1 MSSYHLRRRKFS
13 RIILMATIFAAVW
26 DLAYISNDG
35 GKNRYFSEEEVME
48 KRLEVERQ
56 TQDTRLCHEL
66 YRLDTV
72 LFEKLK
78 DLLTGH
84 VEETPKLPLFFQM
97 AIYLDYIGYGR

>member
-1 MSSYHLRRRKFS
+1 MSPYNLRRRRFL
-13 RIILMATIFAAVW
+13 RIILMSTIFAVLW
-26 DLAYISNDG
+26 DHVYISNDG
-35 GKNRYFSEEEVME
+35 GRNRYFSEEEVVE

-56 TQDTRLCHEL
+56 TKDTRLCHEL